1 MRVAGK
7 VWVITGGGGGMGRE
21 LVIQLLGR
29 GARVAAVDRNP
40 AALGGTADAAG
51 TNRSRLST
59 HVVDI
64 TDRTAVRGLPAEV
77 VAIHGTVDGLI
88 NNAGVIQPFV
98 PVAELDDA
106 TIERVL
112 DVNLMGTLHMVQAF
126 LPVLATRPEAHLANV
141 SSMGGFFPFP
151 GQTLYGASKAAVRLL
166 TEGLYAELL
175 DTNIGVSVIFP
186 GAVNTGISENSG
198 IEMPATG
205 DQGKM
210 PILSPAK
217 AATIMIRGIEKNKLH
232 IYVGPDSKLMSMAI
246 KVAPRP
252 AIRFVQQQMSK
263 RLPVSATPSKR

>member
-1 MRVAGK
+1 MKVPGK
-7 VWVITGGGGGMGRE
+7 VWVVTGGGSGMGRA
-21 LVIQLLGR
+21 LVLQLLRR

-40 AALGGTADAAG
+40 AALAGTAESVGPDE
-51 TNRSRLST
+51 SRLST

-64 TDRTAVRGLPAEV
+64 TDRPAVRQLPSQV
-77 VAIHGTVDGLI
+77 VAVHGAVDGLI
-88 NNAGVIQPFV
+88 NNAGIIQPFV
-98 PVAELDDA
+98 PVADLDDA

-126 LPVLATRPEAHLANV
+126 LPTLASRPEAHLANV

-175 DTNIGVSVIFP
+175 DTNVRVSVIFP

-198 IEMPATG
+198 IEMAAAT
-205 DQGKM
+205 DPGKM
-210 PILSPAK
+210 RILSPDK
-217 AATIMIRGIEKNKLH
+217 AATIMIRGIEKNRLH
-232 IYVGPDSKLMSMAI
+232 IYVGPDSRLMSLAI

-252 AIRFVQQQMSK
+252 AIRLVQQQMSK
-263 RLPVSATPSKR
+263 RLPASPRQPAP